1 MSDNPTESL
10 PVAAAERAPRY
21 WRNVVLFIG
30 VLTVWRII
38 ALFASPLDLYP
49 DEAQY
54 WLWSRAFDFG
64 YFSKPPMVAWLIG
77 LTTAFSSD
85 EPFVRLASSMMHAV
99 AALALF
105 GAGRRLYG
113 PAAGALA
120 AVIYALMPGVQL
132 SSFVIATD
140 APLLAFLSLAILA
153 YAELQ
158 SAQGRRALVA
168 ALGFG
173 AALGLAFL
181 SKYAAI
187 FALAG
192 LAIHLIADPAAR
204 RPWRPAAIGAAVLA
218 FALIAAPNAIWNATH
233 GFETVVHTAG
243 NARWTEGQHFQIS
256 DLADFVAAQFGVFGP
271 VPFGVLA
278 LAIFLAVRRR
288 LTRPDILL
296 LAFTLPPLIVVTTQ
310 AFIAGANANWAAAAY
325 APGSVLV
332 AGLLL
337 RWKARRW
344 IIGGLAFQGLVAVI
358 FLFVVARPSI
368 ADRLGAGD
376 SFRSVRGWEQ
386 ITQLIV
392 ERART
397 EAAGAPLSAVVVE
410 NRFLFN
416 AAAYYGRDAFGAD
429 LPPLRMWLRGPVPRN
444 QAEAVAGFT
453 PAQGGRVLAVSLAP
467 DVTPVMV
474 ADFARTLG
482 KTIVSVRLDA
492 KQSRRAEMFVGE
504 GYAPRPRTGP
514 DNAVR

>member
-1 MSDNPTESL
+1 MSDNPTEFL
-10 PVAAAERAPRY
+10 PPVTAEPAPRY
-21 WRNVVLFIG
+21 WRNLVVFVC
-30 VLTVWRII
+30 VLTVWRIV
-38 ALFASPLDLYP
+38 AVFASPLDLYP

-54 WLWSRAFDFG
+54 WVWSRSFDFG

-77 LTTAFSSD
+77 LTTAFSND
-85 EPFVRLASSMMHAV
+85 EPFVRLASSLMHAV
-99 AALALF
+99 AALALY
-105 GAGRRLYG
+105 GAGRRLYS

-140 APLLAFLSLAILA
+140 APLLAFLSLSILA
-153 YAELQ
+153 YADLQ
-158 SAQGRRALVA
+158 NAEGRRALIA
-168 ALGFG
+168 AGGFG

-192 LAIHLIADPAAR
+192 LAIHLVADPPAR
-204 RPWRPAAIGAAVLA
+204 RPWRPAAIGTAVLA

-233 GFETVVHTAG
+233 GFETVAHTAG
-243 NARWTEGQHFQIS
+243 NAGWSEGQHFQVS
-256 DLADFVAAQFGVFGP
+256 DLADFVGAQFGVFGP

-278 LAIFLAVRRR
+278 LAMVLAVRRR

-296 LAFTLPPLIVVTTQ
+296 LAFTLPPLIVVTAQ

-344 IIGGLAFQGLVAVI
+344 IIGGLAFQALVAVA
-358 FLFVVARPSI
+358 FLVIIARPSL
-368 ADRLGAGD
+368 ADRLGVAD

-386 ITQLIV
+386 ITRLIV

-397 EAAGAPLSAVVVE
+397 EAAGGPLSAVVME
-410 NRFLFN
+410 DRFLFN

-429 LPPLRMWLRGPVPRN
+429 LPPLRMWLRGPVARN

-453 PAQGGRVLAVSLAP
+453 PAEGGRVLAVSLDP
-467 DVTPVMV
+467 DVTPVMI

-482 KTIVSVRLDA
+482 KTIISVRLDA
-492 KQSRRAEMFVGE
+492 KKSRRAEMFVGE
-504 GYAPRPRTGP
+504 AYAPLPRIGP
-514 DNAVR
+514 DRPVR